1 MLISITYRLTDRL
14 GISIGLRDV
23 CVMVLWVL
31 S

>member
-14 GISIGLRDV
+14 GISFGLRDV
-23 CVMVLWVL
+23 CVLIYWAL